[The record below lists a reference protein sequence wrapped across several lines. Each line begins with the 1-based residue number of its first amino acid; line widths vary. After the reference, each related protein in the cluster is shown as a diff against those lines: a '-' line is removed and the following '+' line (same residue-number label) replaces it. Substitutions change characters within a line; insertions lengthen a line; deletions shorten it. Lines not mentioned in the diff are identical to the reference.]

1 MFRRTYQESFE
12 SWSNKRGI
20 NETMAIAMGVN
31 AAAAVELADITV
43 ANLHLK
49 HF

>member
-1 MFRRTYQESFE
+1 
-12 SWSNKRGI
+12 
-20 NETMAIAMGVN
+20 MAIAMGVS
-31 AAAAVELADITV
+31 AAAVVELADITA